1 MKKIL
6 TLFAVI
12 LFVVACNAQPKT
24 DYEIATPAVAGV
36 TQYHF
41 FLEKKSASPYKLAE
55 DMDYLS
61 PDVTT
66 LKIGVSSSSVW
77 TVNLSNDGAEYR
89 VGVVLENASGYYSGM
104 SVATGVVG
112 TVPVKP
118 ASIIFRKKQ

>member
-1 MKKIL
+1 MKKLL

-24 DYEIATPAVAGV
+24 DYEIATPTIAGV

-41 FLEKKSASPYKLAE
+41 FLEKKSASPYKLTE

-66 LKIGVSSSSVW
+66 LKLGVSSSSVW
-77 TVNLSNDGAEYR
+77 TINLPNDGSEYK
-89 VGVVLENASGYYSGM
+89 VGVVLENSGGYYSGM
-104 SVATGVVG
+104 STAVGVVG

-118 ASIIFRKKQ
+118 ASVIFRKKN